1 MVLMNWKSATKKQLL
16 QIIMNEQCPI
26 INKFEAANEYKRRDK
41 KGFRRAIK
49 QAKIVRHKD

>member
-1 MVLMNWKSATKKQLL
+1 MVLMNWRKATKKQLL
-16 QIIMNEQCPI
+16 QIIMDEQCPI

-41 KGFRRAIK
+41 RGFGKAIK